1 MKQILLSLGS
11 AVLAAALL
19 CSCGSFQVAE
29 KVMDQS
35 DLQQIAEGL
44 AMRAE
49 DSANIS
55 EAKKAGLVQQ
65 TYTAEMDV
73 DKIRI
78 EEDYASVRIETGNVD
93 RVQVSY
99 MDHANSQA
107 YRFSE
112 GNDTLRIKNDSTTSS
127 SGVIYTTVITLPEK
141 EYKEIEIEA
150 SNSSIIKMDVAADS
164 VWVHNS
170 SNTDVQLGGLT
181 SRQIYTSLIN
191 GTVTVSDSAAYRLAV
206 RLNTGMIQLE
216 ENVVEHY
223 DCQVENGTIEGTVVG
238 DPDEYNIRT
247 SVDMGSN
254 QLPSAARKRGNKD
267 LRFHVGNGEI
277 NVQFAG

>member
-55 EAKKAGLVQQ
+55 EAEKSGLVRR
-65 TYTAEMDV
+65 TYTAEADV
-73 DKIRI
+73 DKIKI
-78 EEDYASVRIETGNVD
+78 QEHDASIRIETGSVD
-93 RVQVSY
+93 RVQVTY
-99 MDHANSQA
+99 MDFADSQD
-107 YRFSE
+107 YQFSE
-112 GNDTLRIKNDSTTSS
+112 GDDTLRITNDSNSTDVT
-127 SGVIYTTVITLPEK
+127 YTTVITLPQK
-141 EYKEIEIEA
+141 EYKEIEIETDNG
-150 SNSSIIKMDVAADS
+150 SVTVLNVAANS
-164 VWVHNS
+164 VRLHNS
-170 SNTDVQLGGLT
+170 SNTDVQLSGLT
-181 SRQIYTSLIN
+181 AQKVYTSLIN
-191 GTVTVSDSAAYRLAV
+191 GMVTVSDTTAYKLNV
-206 RLNTGMIQLE
+206 RLSNGMVELE
-216 ENVVEHY
+216 DTEIENY

-247 SVDMGSN
+247 SVDVGSN
-254 QLPSAARKRGNKD
+254 HLPSTARKRGDKT

>member
-19 CSCGSFQVAE
+19 CSCGPFQVAE

-55 EAKKAGLVQQ
+55 EAEKSGLVRR
-65 TYTAEMDV
+65 TYTAETDA
-73 DKIRI
+73 DKIKI
-78 EEDYASVRIETGNVD
+78 QEHDASIRMETGNVD
-93 RVQVSY
+93 RVQVTY
-99 MDHANSQA
+99 MDFADSQD
-107 YRFSE
+107 YQFSE
-112 GNDTLRIKNDSTTSS
+112 GDDTLRITNDSNSTDVT
-127 SGVIYTTVITLPEK
+127 YTTVITLPQK
-141 EYKEIEIEA
+141 EYKEIEIETDNG
-150 SNSSIIKMDVAADS
+150 SVTVLNVAANS
-164 VWVHNS
+164 VWLHNS
-170 SNTDVQLGGLT
+170 SNTDVQLSGLT
-181 SRQIYTSLIN
+181 AQKVYTSLIN
-191 GTVTVSDSAAYRLAV
+191 GMVTVSDTTAYKLNV
-206 RLNTGMIQLE
+206 RLSNGMVELE
-216 ENVVEHY
+216 DTEIENY

-247 SVDMGSN
+247 SVDVGSN
-254 QLPSAARKRGNKD
+254 HLPSTARKRGDKT

>member
-19 CSCGSFQVAE
+19 CSCGPFQVAE

-55 EAKKAGLVQQ
+55 EAEKSGLVRR
-65 TYTAEMDV
+65 TYTAEADV
-73 DKIRI
+73 DKIKI
-78 EEDYASVRIETGNVD
+78 QEYDASIRIETGSVD
-93 RVQVSY
+93 RVQVTY
-99 MDHANSQA
+99 MDFADSQD
-107 YRFSE
+107 YQFSE
-112 GNDTLRIKNDSTTSS
+112 GDDTLRITNDSNTTD
-127 SGVIYTTVITLPEK
+127 VTYTTVITLPQK
-141 EYKEIEIEA
+141 EYTEIEIEA
-150 SNSSIIKMDVAADS
+150 DNGSVTVLNAAANS
-164 VWVHNS
+164 VWLHNS
-170 SNTDVQLGGLT
+170 SNTDVQLSGLT
-181 SRQIYTSLIN
+181 AQKIYTSLIN
-191 GTVTVSDSAAYRLAV
+191 GMVTVSDTTAYKLNV
-206 RLNTGMIQLE
+206 RLSNGMVELE
-216 ENVVEHY
+216 DTEIENY

-247 SVDMGSN
+247 SVDVGSN
-254 QLPSAARKRGNKD
+254 HLPSTARKRGDKT

>member
-55 EAKKAGLVQQ
+55 EAEKSGLVRR
-65 TYTAEMDV
+65 TYTAEADV
-73 DKIRI
+73 DKIKI
-78 EEDYASVRIETGNVD
+78 QEHDASIRIETGSVD
-93 RVQVSY
+93 RVQVTY
-99 MDHANSQA
+99 MDFADSQD
-107 YRFSE
+107 YQFSE
-112 GNDTLRIKNDSTTSS
+112 GDDTLRITNDSNSTDVT
-127 SGVIYTTVITLPEK
+127 YTTVITLPQK
-141 EYKEIEIEA
+141 EYKEIEIETDNG
-150 SNSSIIKMDVAADS
+150 SVTVLNVAANS
-164 VWVHNS
+164 VWLHNS
-170 SNTDVQLGGLT
+170 SNTDVQLSGLT
-181 SRQIYTSLIN
+181 AQKVYTSVIN
-191 GTVTVSDSAAYRLAV
+191 GMVTVSDTTAYKLNV
-206 RLNTGMIQLE
+206 RLSNGMVELE
-216 ENVVEHY
+216 DTEIENY

-247 SVDMGSN
+247 SVDVGRN
-254 QLPSAARKRGNKD
+254 HLPSTARKRGDKT